1 MKAIGVFRELGR
13 RIDPSVP
20 SIRSAAGQLP
30 DENAAPISRYL
41 RSGITVFDVMES
53 TVDPFDNSTRIDGG
67 PSLLSD
73 GAWVWRNDLS
83 YFVEKYKIDLPADFV
98 SHALQERCV
107 KAEPAPI
114 IAQWKEIVAAYELAE
129 RGLCSR

>member
-13 RIDPSVP
+13 GIDQAVP

-30 DENAAPISRYL
+30 DENAAPIAQYL

-53 TVDPFDNSTRIDGG
+53 TVDPFDNAIRIDGG

-73 GAWVWRNDLS
+73 GVWVWRNDLS
-83 YFVEKYKIDLPADFV
+83 YFVEKYKINLPAGLV
-98 SHALQERCV
+98 SHALQQRCI
-107 KAEPAPI
+107 KAEPDLI
-114 IAQWKEIVAAYELAE
+114 IAQWKAVVSAYELAE